1 MTVMFLP
8 ENPDLAALGAR
19 MLAAN
24 AVTPELV
31 AEIIDLACRR
41 FPSLGQTAKT
51 ARIERLIDARAWT
64 DTALALIDLELP
76 LWHIRRIAY
85 DAGEWH
91 CTLSRQCGLPDW
103 LDEAIECR
111 HADLTLAIL
120 CALVEAEIAIAPSSR
135 PSVPLA
141 PGTAGPF
148 YDPMCCDNSA

>member
-1 MTVMFLP
+1 MTAMLLS
-8 ENPDLAALGAR
+8 ENDLAALGAR

-41 FPSLGQTAKT
+41 LPSLGQSDKT
-51 ARIERLIDARAWT
+51 SRIERLIDARAWT
-64 DTALALIDLELP
+64 DMALALIDVELP
-76 LWHIRRIAY
+76 LWRIRRIAY

-91 CTLSRQCGLPDW
+91 CALSRQCGLPDW

-120 CALVEAEIAIAPSSR
+120 CALAEAEAVVAASSR
-135 PSVPLA
+135 PSVPLSPA
-141 PGTAGPF
+141 TAGPL
-148 YDPMCCDNSA
+148 YDPLCSDNFA